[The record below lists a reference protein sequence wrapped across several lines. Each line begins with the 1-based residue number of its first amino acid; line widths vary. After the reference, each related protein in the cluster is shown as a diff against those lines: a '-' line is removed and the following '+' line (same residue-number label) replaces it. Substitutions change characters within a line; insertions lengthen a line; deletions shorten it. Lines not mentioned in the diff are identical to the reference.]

1 MNGNHHSLLFK
12 LNMKYTTQ
20 HNRKMGGVTVKLG
33 EIILI
38 FVIEWIGLVLIE
50 DFFYIYLSLTH
61 SVSFSF

>member
-1 MNGNHHSLLFK
+1 MEINHSLLFK

-38 FVIEWIGLVLIE
+38 FVIG
-50 DFFYIYLSLTH
+50 
-61 SVSFSF
+61 